1 MKDGGKK
8 KGGASERKEKR
19 VIGER
24 DEIGEGNEG
33 RWRSGMEKKQHTVG
47 RGR

>member
-1 MKDGGKK
+1 MKDGGKE

-24 DEIGEGNEG
+24 DEIEGNEG
-33 RWRSGMEKKQHTVG
+33 GWRSGMEKKQHTVG